1 VRGERFVPDSI
12 IRAPRPFQGHRE
24 VRLEGKWVT
33 ESLSLPAGTL
43 IVPADQPLVLLA
55 AILLEPE
62 SDDGL
67 TTWNFLDT
75 GLAVGRTH
83 PVRRLLAPVRL
94 PANTP
99 AR

>member
-1 VRGERFVPDSI
+1 MVYFDSAYI
-12 IRAPRPFQGHRE
+12 AKFY
-24 VRLEGKWVT
+24 
-33 ESLSLPAGTL
+33 
-43 IVPADQPLVLLA
+43 
-55 AILLEPE
+55 LLEPE

-83 PVRRLLAPVRL
+83 PVRRLLAPVRI
-94 PANTP
+94 PASTP